1 MPWVKAM
8 LRGQVVFARATAAGE
23 LDEQGG
29 RVEVR
34 YKPNDG
40 RLYQA
45 GARNLAIVPGP
56 VLPDDTCGPA
66 AAVDKSKKTEPST
79 TGDGAT
85 GVRGGGQAAKSPGAR
100 EGAAPRARAAD
111 TVIVFTDGACSGNPG
126 PAGLGMML
134 EADGRVVERSEY
146 LGSATNNIA
155 ELTAILRALEELDS
169 PELERAGGEKRPAEI
184 HTDSQYSIGVLQK
197 GWKAKANQELVAVV
211 REKLRAHRG
220 AVLVY
225 VKGHAGHPG
234 NERADELA
242 RRAIQSR
249 RSVRDVRE
257 ARAPSSAPADV
268 RRG

>member
-8 LRGQVVFARATAAGE
+8 LRGQVVFARATASGE

-56 VLPDDTCGPA
+56 VLPDETCGPA
-66 AAVDKSKKTEPST
+66 AAVDKAKKTE
-79 TGDGAT
+79 
-85 GVRGGGQAAKSPGAR
+85 AASPGDEQGGAGGR
-100 EGAAPRARAAD
+100 RVRAGASGSSAGASGSSAGSAAPRARAAD

-211 REKLRAHRG
+211 KDKLRAHRS

-257 ARAPSSAPADV
+257 PKAS
-268 RRG
+268 